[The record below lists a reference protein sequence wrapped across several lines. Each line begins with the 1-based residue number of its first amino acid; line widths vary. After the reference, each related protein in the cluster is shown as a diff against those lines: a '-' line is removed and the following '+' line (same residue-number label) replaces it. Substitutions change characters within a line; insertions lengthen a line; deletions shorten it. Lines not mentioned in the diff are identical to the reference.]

1 MSDNQEQ
8 QMIGLLARIN
18 ENVGGIREEMAGIK
32 VTQRKQG
39 EDITEIKS
47 DMKNENLPTRLTLV
61 ERDLGRIGRAMWIVG
76 TALIG
81 LAVHTFWDLITKGDK
96 Q

>member
-1 MSDNQEQ
+1 VSDNQEQ

-47 DMKNENLPTRLTLV
+47 DMKNENLPTRLSLV
-61 ERDLGRIGRAMWIVG
+61 ERDTARIIRGMWVVG
-76 TALIG
+76 TALAG
-81 LAVHTFWDLITKGDK
+81 LIVHRLWTIVTGKES
-96 Q
+96 

>member
-1 MSDNQEQ
+1 
-8 QMIGLLARIN
+8 MIGLLARIN

-47 DMKNENLPTRLTLV
+47 DMKNENLPTRLSLV
-61 ERDLGRIGRAMWIVG
+61 ERDTARIIRGMWVVG
-76 TALIG
+76 TALAG
-81 LAVHTFWDLITKGDK
+81 LIVHRLWTIVTGKES
-96 Q
+96 